1 VKAFKA
7 PKDTL
12 GDLTAETAANLVAAA
27 ADIALII
34 DGDGVIQ
41 DVAFRQT
48 DLSLELERYSTW
60 FGRPWTETVTAESQP
75 KIDALLREA
84 ATKPASRWRQ
94 LNHQAARGNDIP
106 VLYSAV
112 EIRKNERFVALG
124 RDLRA
129 VAALQQKVV
138 EAQITME
145 RDYARM
151 RHVETR
157 YRLLFQLSAEAVLIL
172 DVTSHK
178 VLEANPAALLLF
190 SENPK
195 RVIGRAFPE
204 GFDTESTHRL
214 QTLLTDV
221 RSAGRGDGVRARLAG
236 TGKEFFVTA
245 SLFRQDVTSM
255 LLIRLLPAS
264 GDGSAAISEARFK
277 LLALSEKAPDGLIV
291 TNRDGRILAANQ
303 AFVDMA
309 QLASEEQGRGEM
321 LERWFG
327 RPEIDF
333 QVLMSNLRQNDAI
346 RLFATILRG
355 EYGATADIEV
365 SAVRLP
371 DGTKENYGFVIRN
384 VGRRLSA
391 PRAERELPRSAE
403 QLTDLIGRVPL
414 KDIVRETTDVI
425 ERMCIEA
432 ALNLTGDNRASAAEM
447 LGLSRQSLYVK
458 LRRLGR
464 AELPD
469 EPDSQ
474 AP

>member
-7 PKDTL
+7 PKQTL
-12 GDLTAETAANLVAAA
+12 GDLPAETAANLVVAA
-27 ADIALII
+27 ADIALVI

-41 DVAFRQT
+41 DVAFGQT
-48 DLSLELERYSTW
+48 DLSQELERHGSWY
-60 FGRPWTETVTAESQP
+60 GRPWSETVTAESQT

-84 ATKPASRWRQ
+84 ATRPASGWRQ
-94 LNHQAARGNDIP
+94 IHHQASRGDDIP
-106 VLYSAV
+106 ILYSAV
-112 EIRKNERFVALG
+112 QIRDHDRFVALG

-129 VAALQQKVV
+129 VAKLQQKVI

-157 YRLLFQLSAEAVLIL
+157 YRLLFQLSAEPVLI
-172 DVTSHK
+172 VEAASQK

-190 SENPK
+190 GDNPK
-195 RVIGRAFPE
+195 RLVGRTFPE
-204 GFDTESTHRL
+204 GFDPDSTHRL
-214 QTLLTDV
+214 QTLLNEV
-221 RSAGRGDGVRARLAG
+221 RSAGRGNEVRVKLAG
-236 TGKEFFVTA
+236 TGQEFSVSA
-245 SLFRQDVTSM
+245 SLFRQDISSM
-255 LLIRLLPAS
+255 LLIRLAPFS
-264 GDGSAAISEARFK
+264 QSAAAMSNTDSS
-277 LLALSEKAPDGLIV
+277 LLALSERAPDGLVV

-309 QLASEEQGRGEM
+309 QLATEEQARGE
-321 LERWFG
+321 LLDRWFG

-365 SAVRLP
+365 SAVSLSNA
-371 DGTKENYGFVIRN
+371 TTESYGFVIRN

-425 ERMCIEA
+425 ERLCIES

-458 LRRLGR
+458 LRRFGL
-464 AELPD
+464 AELPEEAD
-469 EPDSQ
+469 RQTP
-474 AP
+474 